1 MFEMWDFFREMGGLK
16 CGVFFVEEDVFWGGK
31 ESPKGAN
38 MAGAIFG
45 GILVLEG
52 QDCFSGYLGNY
63 FSDYFRTTF
72 RTFSDYA

>member
-38 MAGAIFG
+38 MAGVFG
-45 GILVLEG
+45 GILDFERG
-52 QDCFSGYLGNY
+52 
-63 FSDYFRTTF
+63 R
-72 RTFSDYA
+72 